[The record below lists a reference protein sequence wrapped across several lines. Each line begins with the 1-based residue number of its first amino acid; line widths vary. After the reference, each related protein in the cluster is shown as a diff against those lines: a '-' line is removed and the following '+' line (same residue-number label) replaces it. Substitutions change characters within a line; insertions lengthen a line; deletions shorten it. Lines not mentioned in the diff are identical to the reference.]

1 MFSIILCLDQP
12 SFDIPDKSVSK
23 ATRQKW
29 LLELCEQLVD
39 NYIYGESEVQALVEQ
54 TQTLQ
59 DATNQPFRCRAA
71 DCQAVYVHHS
81 RRVRYGKCCDIA
93 LYPLSKV
100 TLYKHSETPDHNTH
114 INTETA
120 AHLCSKWHLMHF
132 TENKSVSY

>member
-1 MFSIILCLDQP
+1 MFSIILCLHQP
-12 SFDIPDKSVSK
+12 LFNIPDKSVSK
-23 ATRQKW
+23 ASRQKW

-71 DCQAVYVHHS
+71 DYQLVYVHHS
-81 RRVRYGKCCDIA
+81 RRVRYGKCYDIT

-100 TLYKHSETPDHNTH
+100 NFIHSETPDHNTH
-114 INTETA
+114 SNP
-120 AHLCSKWHLMHF
+120 HKYRNCSSCLLEMALDAFH
-132 TENKSVSY
+132 